1 MDNQTITNIRE
12 PYIDERGE
20 IKNLLDLPIGS
31 VSVIT
36 SKPNAIRA
44 NHYHK
49 TDWHYCWMQT
59 GTVDYYHRPVGSTD
73 EPDYFAIQE
82 GELFYTPPMYEHAMK
97 FTSDAVM
104 WCFARNPRTMDDYER
119 DTGRIPSII
128 PKNA

>member
-1 MDNQTITNIRE
+1 MDNQAITNIRE